1 MWLTESLFVRGS
13 VLVLA
18 STATASGPS
27 SCSEEKQTPTSLE
40 SVELL
45 DLLEAQNK
53 RHDPKNYV
61 EVDLGKYKV
70 THVLEHEAGY
80 LLVEFHL
87 FAVLPKSKQ
96 EEFAHSLP
104 LFEQRVRGAVID
116 LIQHS
121 ETEQLTAPS
130 LEYLKA
136 ELVLAINR
144 TLQAN
149 VLKDVA
155 FSNFAIDRT

>member
-1 MWLTESLFVRGS
+1 MWFTPALFFRGS
-13 VLVLA
+13 LLLFA
-18 STATASGPS
+18 SAAAASGGS
-27 SCSEEKQTPTSLE
+27 SCSEEKKTPAALE
-40 SVELL
+40 SAELL

-70 THVLEHEAGY
+70 THVLDHEQGY

-87 FAVLPKSKQ
+87 FGVLSKTKQ

-104 LFEQRVRGAVID
+104 LFEQRLRGAVID

-121 ETEQLTAPS
+121 ETEQLSSPN

-136 ELVLAINR
+136 ELVTAINR
-144 TLQAN
+144 TLQAR

-155 FSNFAIDRT
+155 FSNFALDRS